1 MRKIVTINNKKYISN
16 DFVDNNVK
24 GILTLSKQRIAK
36 RMFEDGEPV
45 ENISAAI
52 KVDESI
58 ITAWWAMQIKTESYS
73 ESARNHKGCKRKVKA
88 IDVTTGESLIY
99 DSCIECADAIG
110 CKGSTI
116 SSFAKSGKT
125 LRKKFLIEYVD

>member
-24 GILTLSKQRIAK
+24 GILTLRKQRIAK
-36 RMFEDGEPV
+36 RMFEEGDPV

-52 KVDESI
+52 KVDASI
-58 ITAWWAMQIKTESYS
+58 ITTWWIMQIKTESYA
-73 ESARNHKGCKRKVKA
+73 ESAKKHKGCKKKVKA
-88 IDVTTGESLIY
+88 TDVTTGESLIY
-99 DSCIECADAIG
+99 DSCTECADAIG

-116 SSFAKSGKT
+116 SSSAKSGKI
-125 LRKKFLIEYVD
+125 LRKKFIIEYVD

>member
-24 GILTLSKQRIAK
+24 GILTISKQKVAK
-36 RMFEDGEPV
+36 RMFEDGVPV
-45 ENISAAI
+45 EDISAAI

-58 ITAWWAMQIKTESYS
+58 ISAWWVIQIKTESYA
-73 ESARNHKGCKRKVKA
+73 ESAKKHKGCKRKVKA
-88 IDVTTGESLIY
+88 TDITTGESILY
-99 DSCIECADAIG
+99 ASCTECADAIG

-116 SSFAKSGKT
+116 SSSAKSGKI
-125 LRKKFLIEYVD
+125 LRKKFIIEYVD

>member
-1 MRKIVTINNKKYISN
+1 MRKIVTINNKKYVSN

-58 ITAWWAMQIKTESYS
+58 ISAWWVMCIKTESYS
-73 ESARNHKGCKRKVKA
+73 ESAKKHKGCKRKVKA
-88 IDVTTGESLIY
+88 TDVTTGESHIY
-99 DSCIECADAIG
+99 DSCKECADAIG
-110 CKGSTI
+110 CKGGTI
-116 SSFAKSGKT
+116 SSYAINGAL
-125 LRKKFLIEYVD
+125 LRKKFLIEYAD